1 MDALLA
7 GAIGG
12 MLLGLISVAHIS
24 LLLVFNPPKALLRKA
39 GEEGIGGAAMLV
51 SLAVSFSW
59 AFVGI
64 GAAFLFD
71 GIEPLA
77 PTSIP
82 TIPSVTYLI
91 VVLVLAALFAIP
103 ASVVLRDR
111 LRHLALQQLLFIG
124 IFGWLIP
131 NLVMAQRT

>member
-7 GAIGG
+7 GALGG

-24 LLLVFNPPKALLRKA
+24 LLLVFSPPKALLRKA
-39 GEEGIGGAAMLV
+39 GEEGIGGVAMLA
-51 SLAVSFSW
+51 SLAISFSW

-71 GIEPLA
+71 GIESVA
-77 PTSIP
+77 ATSVP
-82 TIPSVTYLI
+82 TIPSATYLV
-91 VVLVLAALFAIP
+91 VVLALSALFAIP
-103 ASVVLRDR
+103 AAVVLRDR
-111 LRHLALQQLLFIG
+111 LRHLALQLLLFIG

-131 NLVMAQRT
+131 NLVMAQRG